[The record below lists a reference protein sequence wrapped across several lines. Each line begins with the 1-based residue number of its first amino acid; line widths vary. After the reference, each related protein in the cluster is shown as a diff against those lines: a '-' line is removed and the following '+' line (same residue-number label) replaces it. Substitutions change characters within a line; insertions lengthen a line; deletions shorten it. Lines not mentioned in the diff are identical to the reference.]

1 MINLPFI
8 KPQVANQKNDI
19 KFQYLY
25 DRGSLPKLDTDG
37 EIGEPG
43 MATRM
48 VVSKKILDD
57 SRWLDIR

>member
-1 MINLPFI
+1 MSTS
-8 KPQVANQKNDI
+8 KNDI
-19 KFQYLY
+19 KVQCLY
-25 DRGSLPKLDTDG
+25 NRGSLPKLDADG

-43 MATRM
+43 IATRM